1 LVCGTAQQHSVMLPE
16 IGGRL
21 VSSAG
26 ILINLKAL
34 MVQPSGSGS
43 LEVPARPR
51 EAQDVIEYIKSL
63 PDAGSKTVFQ
73 SKL

>member
-1 LVCGTAQQHSVMLPE
+1 
-16 IGGRL
+16 
-21 VSSAG
+21 
-26 ILINLKAL
+26 

-43 LEVPARPR
+43 LEVPARPGK
-51 EAQDVIEYIKSL
+51 AQDVIEYIKSL